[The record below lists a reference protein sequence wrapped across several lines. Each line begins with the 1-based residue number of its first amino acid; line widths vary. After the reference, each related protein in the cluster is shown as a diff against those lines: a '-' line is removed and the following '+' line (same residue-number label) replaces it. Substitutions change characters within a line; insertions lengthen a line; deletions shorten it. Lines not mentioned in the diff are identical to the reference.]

1 MAVAHPSSVEIVQCA
16 DCSADDPQW
25 ASINRGVLICSDC
38 CSVHR
43 NLGRQYS
50 YVRSLNRGMWDTPQL
65 ELVKLL
71 HKTGS
76 NRVWEHAMLDPS
88 SSSKFK
94 RKPLPNDPVFPTK
107 EAFIKAKYV
116 DHAFIRKPNKDDEP
130 WSSDDVNKQLW
141 SCVRTAHVDTT
152 LRLLA
157 MGADVNYMD
166 SEKGNSP
173 LHIAAKEGQAM
184 QVELLYIYGAD
195 PMLCNAADLTPSQ
208 LATQEGFIELANRLD
223 ELCFDLT
230 NRLTLFLCGR
240 KPDHQHQQHF
250 LIPELTAKNSVE
262 TLRPVRLQ
270 IQSLPDVVFEKL
282 LQDVYDEV
290 DRRETQ
296 AAWMAMN
303 QGKITSGNEQC
314 VAVFLPLLNIKAIER
329 WWSLGFVNGV
339 FMFIIVTIYDA
350 VLQELNP
357 SFSATRNQLRQK
369 LAKFDVREFATLII
383 DVLKEA
389 KRRFLGHPPDSVQE
403 NMDTSCNLHYLS
415 NSTRME
421 CNEINRDYDEVA
433 EFPNKACEANNRRS
447 SGNKTR
453 STSSIDAVIDGRVS
467 IDDVLEL
474 KERLTD
480 NENKLNSIS
489 HTNTQIMK
497 MLTNLQNSM
506 EHMKVENSSLKEE
519 IMRLSEQTT
528 LMRRL
533 PSPATGP
540 HISGN
545 HMVERAHSVGIE
557 RGDRSGRPPI
567 ESESRFMKR
576 HGSIGGPITGYS
588 RMVPTGRMSAD
599 NYRLRERDDIRD
611 SSREKLRSRDSSRE
625 KLHARD
631 RELESNDYATIT
643 PTPQFVAS
651 KVQEAFSETVFPDN
665 LIRQTENLTV
675 AIRSLLTDA
684 QHKQLHG
691 RSSDHAHK
699 IASLINHI
707 IFLIPREQRVG
718 KVEEAVSGLM
728 DATMILSAKCNA
740 PMLDAEDACHA
751 AYGVAQSAK
760 MLLMAVHH

>member
-1 MAVAHPSSVEIVQCA
+1 MRPTYVRASPILMDTSGVVLSPTAHSSSVEIVQCA

-50 YVRSLNRGMWDTPQL
+50 QVRSLNRGMWDTPQL

-76 NRVWEHAMLDPS
+76 NRVWEHAMLDPA

-94 RKPLPNDPVFPTK
+94 RKPLPHDPVLPTK

-116 DHAFIRKPNKDDEP
+116 DHAFIRKPSKDDEP
-130 WSSDDVNKQLW
+130 WSLDDVNKQLW

-157 MGADVNYMD
+157 MGADVHYVD
-166 SEKGNSP
+166 PEKGNSP
-173 LHIAAKEGQAM
+173 LHVAAKEGQAM

-195 PMLCNAADLTPSQ
+195 PLLCNAADLTPAQ
-208 LATQEGFIELANRLD
+208 LARQDGFVDLANRLD
-223 ELCFDLT
+223 ELSFDLT
-230 NRLTLFLCGR
+230 NRLSLFLCGR

-250 LIPELTAKNSVE
+250 LIPELTAKNTVE
-262 TLRPVRLQ
+262 TLRSVRLK
-270 IQSLPDVVFEKL
+270 IQALPDCAFEKL

-314 VAVFLPLLNIKAIER
+314 VAVFLPL
-329 WWSLGFVNGV
+329 
-339 FMFIIVTIYDA
+339 
-350 VLQELNP
+350 NP
-357 SFSATRNQLRQK
+357 AFSATRNQLRQK
-369 LAKFDVREFATLII
+369 LAKYDVREFATLII

-389 KRRFLGHPPDSVQE
+389 KRRYFGRPPEDLQE
-403 NMDTSCNLHYLS
+403 TLDTSNVHNLSS
-415 NSTRME
+415 NTRMDSGE
-421 CNEINRDYDEVA
+421 LNRDYDEVA
-433 EFPNKACEANNRRS
+433 DFPGRLGEVRSSGTTRRS

-474 KERLTD
+474 KERMTE

-497 MLTNLQNSM
+497 ILTNLQNSM
-506 EHMKVENSSLKEE
+506 EHMRVENSCLKDE
-519 IMRLSEQTT
+519 IVRLSEQAA
-528 LMRRL
+528 LARRL
-533 PSPATGP
+533 PSPATVP
-540 HISGN
+540 HMPSN
-545 HMVERAHSVGIE
+545 HIVERAHSVGLE
-557 RGDRSGRPPI
+557 RGDRIGRPPI
-567 ESESRFMKR
+567 EESRIAKR
-576 HGSIGGPITGYS
+576 HGSMSGSTPGYS
-588 RMVPTGRMSAD
+588 RMIPSGRMSAE
-599 NYRLRERDDIRD
+599 NHRERDESRE
-611 SSREKLRSRDSSRE
+611 SREKLRSRERILD
-625 KLHARD
+625 
-631 RELESNDYATIT
+631 SNDYATIT
-643 PTPQFVAS
+643 PAPQVVAS
-651 KVQEAFSETVFPDN
+651 KVQEAFSEPVFPDN
-665 LIRQTENLTV
+665 LIRETENLTV
-675 AIRSLLTDA
+675 AIRALLTDA

-699 IASLINHI
+699 IATLINHI
-707 IFLIPREQRVG
+707 ICLIPREQRLG
-718 KVEEAVSGLM
+718 KTEQAVTGLM

-740 PMLDAEDACHA
+740 PVLDAEDACHA
-751 AYGVAQSAK
+751 AYSVAQSAK

>member
-1 MAVAHPSSVEIVQCA
+1 MDSSAVVLSPTAHASSVEIIQCA

-25 ASINRGVLICSDC
+25 ASINRGVLICNDC

-50 YVRSLNRGMWDTPQL
+50 QVRSLNRGMWDTPQL

-76 NRVWEHAMLDPS
+76 NRVWEHAMLDPA

-94 RKPLPNDPVFPTK
+94 RKPLPHDPVLPTK

-116 DHAFIRKPNKDDEP
+116 DHAFIRRPSKDDEP
-130 WSSDDVNKQLW
+130 WSLDDVNKQLW

-157 MGADVNYMD
+157 MGADVNYVD
-166 SEKGNSP
+166 AEKGNSP
-173 LHIAAKEGQAM
+173 LHVAAKEGQAM

-195 PMLCNAADLTPSQ
+195 PLLSNAADLTPAQ
-208 LATQEGFIELANRLD
+208 LARQDGFA
-223 ELCFDLT
+223 
-230 NRLTLFLCGR
+230 
-240 KPDHQHQQHF
+240 
-250 LIPELTAKNSVE
+250 
-262 TLRPVRLQ
+262 
-270 IQSLPDVVFEKL
+270 LPDCAFEKL

-314 VAVFLPLLNIKAIER
+314 VAVFLPLN
-329 WWSLGFVNGV
+329 
-339 FMFIIVTIYDA
+339 T
-350 VLQELNP
+350 

-369 LAKFDVREFATLII
+369 LAKYDVREFATLII

-389 KRRFLGHPPDSVQE
+389 KRRYFGLPPELSQD
-403 NMDTSCNLHYLS
+403 NLDTSTNLHNMSS
-415 NSTRME
+415 NTRMDSSE
-421 CNEINRDYDEVA
+421 FNRDYDEVA
-433 EFPNKACEANNRRS
+433 DFPGKAGELRSSGATRRS

-453 STSSIDAVIDGRVS
+453 STSSIDAAIDGRVS

-474 KERLTD
+474 KERMTENETKLT
-480 NENKLNSIS
+480 SIC

-497 MLTNLQNSM
+497 ILTNLQNSM
-506 EHMKVENSSLKEE
+506 EHMRVENTCLKDE
-519 IMRLSEQTT
+519 IVRLSEQAA
-528 LMRRL
+528 LLRRL
-533 PSPATGP
+533 PSPATVP
-540 HISGN
+540 HVTAN
-545 HMVERAHSVGIE
+545 HIVERAHSVGV
-557 RGDRSGRPPI
+557 DRSERIGRPPI
-567 ESESRFMKR
+567 EAESRLAKR
-576 HGSIGGPITGYS
+576 HGSMSGATPGYS
-588 RMVPTGRMSAD
+588 RMVPSGRKSAE
-599 NYRLRERDDIRD
+599 NHRDRDEPRD
-611 SSREKLRSRDSSRE
+611 SSREKLRSRE
-625 KLHARD
+625 NRD
-631 RELESNDYATIT
+631 RNLDPADYASIT
-643 PTPQFVAS
+643 PAPQVVAS
-651 KVQEAFSETVFPDN
+651 KVQEAFSEPMFPDN
-665 LIRQTENLTV
+665 LIRETENLTV

-707 IFLIPREQRVG
+707 ICLIPREQRIG
-718 KVEEAVSGLM
+718 KTEQAVTGLM
-728 DATMILSAKCNA
+728 DATMVLSAKCNA
-740 PMLDAEDACHA
+740 PILDAEDACHA
-751 AYGVAQSAK
+751 AYSVAQSAK

>member
-1 MAVAHPSSVEIVQCA
+1 MDSSAVVLSPTAHASSVEIIQCA

-25 ASINRGVLICSDC
+25 ASINRGVLICNDC

-50 YVRSLNRGMWDTPQL
+50 QVRSLNRGMWDTPQL

-76 NRVWEHAMLDPS
+76 NRVWEHAMLDPA

-94 RKPLPNDPVFPTK
+94 RKPLPHDPVLPTK

-116 DHAFIRKPNKDDEP
+116 DHAFIRRPSKDDEP
-130 WSSDDVNKQLW
+130 WSLDDVNKQLW

-157 MGADVNYMD
+157 MGADVNYVD
-166 SEKGNSP
+166 AEKGNSP
-173 LHIAAKEGQAM
+173 LHVAAKEGQAM

-195 PMLCNAADLTPSQ
+195 PLLSNAADLTPAQ
-208 LATQEGFIELANRLD
+208 LARQDGFVDLANRLD
-223 ELCFDLT
+223 ELSFDLT
-230 NRLTLFLCGR
+230 NRLSLFLCGR

-250 LIPELTAKNSVE
+250 LIPELTAKNTVE
-262 TLRPVRLQ
+262 TLRSVRLK
-270 IQSLPDVVFEKL
+270 IQALPDCAFEKL

-314 VAVFLPLLNIKAIER
+314 VAVFLPLN
-329 WWSLGFVNGV
+329 
-339 FMFIIVTIYDA
+339 T
-350 VLQELNP
+350 

-369 LAKFDVREFATLII
+369 LAKYDVREFATLII

-389 KRRFLGHPPDSVQE
+389 KRRYFGLPPELSQD
-403 NMDTSCNLHYLS
+403 NLDTSTNLHNMSS
-415 NSTRME
+415 NTRMDSSE
-421 CNEINRDYDEVA
+421 FNRDYDEVA
-433 EFPNKACEANNRRS
+433 DFPGKAGELRSSGATRRS

-453 STSSIDAVIDGRVS
+453 STSSIDAAIDGRVS

-474 KERLTD
+474 KERMTENETKLT
-480 NENKLNSIS
+480 SIC

-497 MLTNLQNSM
+497 ILTNLQNSM
-506 EHMKVENSSLKEE
+506 EHMRVENTCLKDE
-519 IMRLSEQTT
+519 IVRLSEQAA
-528 LMRRL
+528 LLRRL
-533 PSPATGP
+533 PSPATVP
-540 HISGN
+540 HVTAN
-545 HMVERAHSVGIE
+545 HIVERAHSVGV
-557 RGDRSGRPPI
+557 DRSERIGRPPI
-567 ESESRFMKR
+567 EAESRLAKR
-576 HGSIGGPITGYS
+576 HGSMSGATPGYS
-588 RMVPTGRMSAD
+588 RMVPSGRKSAE
-599 NYRLRERDDIRD
+599 NHRDRDEPRD
-611 SSREKLRSRDSSRE
+611 SSREKLRSRE
-625 KLHARD
+625 NRD
-631 RELESNDYATIT
+631 RNLDPADYASIT
-643 PTPQFVAS
+643 PAPQVVAS
-651 KVQEAFSETVFPDN
+651 KVQEAFSEPMFPDN
-665 LIRQTENLTV
+665 LIRETENLTV

-707 IFLIPREQRVG
+707 ICLIPREQRIG
-718 KVEEAVSGLM
+718 KTEQAVTGLM
-728 DATMILSAKCNA
+728 DATMVLSAKCNA
-740 PMLDAEDACHA
+740 PILDAEDACHA
-751 AYGVAQSAK
+751 AYSVAQSAK

>member
-1 MAVAHPSSVEIVQCA
+1 MDTSAVVLSPTAHVSSVEIVQCA

-25 ASINRGVLICSDC
+25 ASINRGVLICNDC

-50 YVRSLNRGMWDTPQL
+50 QVRSLNRGMWDTPQL

-76 NRVWEHAMLDPS
+76 NRVWEHAMLDPA

-94 RKPLPNDPVFPTK
+94 RKPLPHDPVLPTK

-116 DHAFIRKPNKDDEP
+116 DHAFIRKPGKDDEP
-130 WSSDDVNKQLW
+130 WSLDDVNKQLW

-157 MGADVNYMD
+157 MGADVNYVD
-166 SEKGNSP
+166 NEKGNSP
-173 LHIAAKEGQAM
+173 LHVAAKEGQAM

-195 PMLCNAADLTPSQ
+195 PLLCNAADLTPAQ
-208 LATQEGFIELANRLD
+208 LARQDGFVDLASRLD
-223 ELCFDLT
+223 ELSFDLT
-230 NRLTLFLCGR
+230 NRLSLFLCGR

-250 LIPELTAKNSVE
+250 LIPELTAKNTVE
-262 TLRPVRLQ
+262 TLRSVRLK
-270 IQSLPDVVFEKL
+270 IQSLPDCAFEKL
-282 LQDVYDEV
+282 LQDIYDEV

-314 VAVFLPLLNIKAIER
+314 VAVFLPL
-329 WWSLGFVNGV
+329 
-339 FMFIIVTIYDA
+339 
-350 VLQELNP
+350 NP

-369 LAKFDVREFATLII
+369 LAKYDVREFATLII

-389 KRRFLGHPPDSVQE
+389 KRRYFGLPPEPSQ
-403 NMDTSCNLHYLS
+403 NTLDTSSNLHNMSS
-415 NSTRME
+415 NTRMGS
-421 CNEINRDYDEVA
+421 NEFNRDYDEVA
-433 EFPNKACEANNRRS
+433 DFPGRAGELRSSGATRRS

-453 STSSIDAVIDGRVS
+453 STSSLDAAVDGRVS

-474 KERLTD
+474 KERMTE
-480 NENKLNSIS
+480 NENKLTSIC

-497 MLTNLQNSM
+497 ILTNLQNSM
-506 EHMKVENSSLKEE
+506 EHMRVENTCLKDE
-519 IMRLSEQTT
+519 IVRLSEQAA
-528 LMRRL
+528 LLRRL
-533 PSPATGP
+533 PSPATVP
-540 HISGN
+540 HVTGN
-545 HMVERAHSVGIE
+545 HIVERAQSVGVDRGE
-557 RGDRSGRPPI
+557 RIGRPPI
-567 ESESRFMKR
+567 EAESRIGKR
-576 HGSIGGPITGYS
+576 HGSMSGSTPGYS
-588 RMVPTGRMSAD
+588 RMVPSGRMSAE
-599 NYRLRERDDIRD
+599 NHRDRD
-611 SSREKLRSRDSSRE
+611 EARDGSREKLR
-625 KLHARD
+625 ARD
-631 RELESNDYATIT
+631 NRERNLECTDYATIT
-643 PTPQFVAS
+643 PAPQVVAS
-651 KVQEAFSETVFPDN
+651 KVQEAFSEPVFPDN
-665 LIRQTENLTV
+665 LIRETENLTV

-707 IFLIPREQRVG
+707 ICLIPRDQRVG
-718 KVEEAVSGLM
+718 KTEQAVTGLM

-740 PMLDAEDACHA
+740 PILDAEDACHA
-751 AYGVAQSAK
+751 AYSVAQSAK

>member
-1 MAVAHPSSVEIVQCA
+1 MTSSIGPSIGSDVLSLCSSMDSSAVVLSPIAHASSVEIIQCA

-25 ASINRGVLICSDC
+25 ASINRGVLICNDC

-50 YVRSLNRGMWDTPQL
+50 QVRSLNRGMWDTPQL

-76 NRVWEHAMLDPS
+76 NRVWEHAMLDPA

-94 RKPLPNDPVFPTK
+94 RKPLPHDPVLPTK

-116 DHAFIRKPNKDDEP
+116 DHAFIRRPSKDDEP
-130 WSSDDVNKQLW
+130 WSLDDVNKQLW

-157 MGADVNYMD
+157 MGADVNYVD
-166 SEKGNSP
+166 TEKGNSP
-173 LHIAAKEGQAM
+173 LHVAAKEGQAM

-195 PMLCNAADLTPSQ
+195 PLLSNAADLTPAQ
-208 LATQEGFIELANRLD
+208 LARQDGFVDLANRLD
-223 ELCFDLT
+223 ELSFDLT
-230 NRLTLFLCGR
+230 NRLSLFLCGR

-250 LIPELTAKNSVE
+250 LIPELTAKNTVE
-262 TLRPVRLQ
+262 TLRSVRLK
-270 IQSLPDVVFEKL
+270 IQALPDCAFEKL

-314 VAVFLPLLNIKAIER
+314 VAVFLPLN
-329 WWSLGFVNGV
+329 
-339 FMFIIVTIYDA
+339 T
-350 VLQELNP
+350 

-369 LAKFDVREFATLII
+369 LAKYDVREFATLII

-389 KRRFLGHPPDSVQE
+389 KRRYFGLPPELSQD
-403 NMDTSCNLHYLS
+403 NLDTSTNLHNIS
-415 NSTRME
+415 
-421 CNEINRDYDEVA
+421 
-433 EFPNKACEANNRRS
+433 RRS

-453 STSSIDAVIDGRVS
+453 STSSIDAAIDGRVS

-474 KERLTD
+474 KERMTENETKLT
-480 NENKLNSIS
+480 SIC

-497 MLTNLQNSM
+497 QI
-506 EHMKVENSSLKEE
+506 V
-519 IMRLSEQTT
+519 RLSEQAA
-528 LMRRL
+528 LLRRL
-533 PSPATGP
+533 PSPATVP
-540 HISGN
+540 HVTAN
-545 HMVERAHSVGIE
+545 HIVERAHSVGV
-557 RGDRSGRPPI
+557 DRSDRIGRPPI
-567 ESESRFMKR
+567 EAESRIAKR
-576 HGSIGGPITGYS
+576 HGSMSGATPGYS
-588 RMVPTGRMSAD
+588 RMVPSGRKSAE
-599 NYRLRERDDIRD
+599 NHRDRDEPRD
-611 SSREKLRSRDSSRE
+611 SSREKLRSRE
-625 KLHARD
+625 NRD
-631 RELESNDYATIT
+631 RNLDSTDYASIT
-643 PTPQFVAS
+643 PAPQVVAS
-651 KVQEAFSETVFPDN
+651 KVQEAFSEPMFPDN
-665 LIRQTENLTV
+665 LIRETENLTV

-707 IFLIPREQRVG
+707 ICLIPREQRIG
-718 KVEEAVSGLM
+718 KTEQAVTGLM
-728 DATMILSAKCNA
+728 DATMVLSAKCNA
-740 PMLDAEDACHA
+740 PILDAEDACHA
-751 AYGVAQSAK
+751 AYSVAQSAK